1 MNNFKLV
8 VVMVFGTFDILHPG
22 HLNFFKQ
29 AKKLGNFLLIV
40 VARDRYVKK
49 AKSKYPMNNEKLRI
63 KNVRK
68 IKKTDKVILGSST
81 HNFYQTIRTHNA
93 KIIALGYDQK
103 PRIFELK
110 RNLRRH
116 RLGYIKVVRLRAF
129 KPNLYKTSLLVK

>member
-49 AKSKYPMNNEKLRI
+49 AKSKHPMNNEKLRI

-68 IKKTDKVILGSST
+68 AKAAAKVILGSST
-81 HNFYQTIRTHNA
+81 HNFFRTIRTHSVN
-93 KIIALGYDQK
+93 IIALGYDQK
-103 PRIFELK
+103 PKVSELK
-110 RNLRRH
+110 KQLRRH
-116 RLGYIKVVRLRAF
+116 RLGGVKVVRLRPF
-129 KPNLYKTSLLVK
+129 KPNLYKSSLLVK